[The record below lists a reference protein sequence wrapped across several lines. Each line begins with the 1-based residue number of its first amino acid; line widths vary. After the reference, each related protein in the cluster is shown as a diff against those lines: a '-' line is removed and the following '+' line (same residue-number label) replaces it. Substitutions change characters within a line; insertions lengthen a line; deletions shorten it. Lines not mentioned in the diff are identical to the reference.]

1 MPRLPVGLRLAA
13 MSGLVA
19 LGVMSA
25 VSAAD
30 ASARRATLSP
40 EHGNPLSQYVS
51 ILRDDDGEITYEQV
65 RSPAIADQFRPN
77 SADSINYGFTTSTYW
92 YRLKLRL
99 PPSDH
104 AEPQDWVLEIDYPPL
119 DYIDLYIARGTN
131 TQKVL
136 TGDQRAPDP
145 RQQSARNY
153 AIPLKL
159 MPGQAT
165 EIYVRVKT
173 EGSHQVP
180 IVLWSA
186 RAFHL
191 KTEKENIFFGIFF
204 GVMMVMALYNL
215 FIVIFIRDIAYFW
228 YVLTIV
234 TFTLMQLNLNGFA
247 YQLLHPV
254 FGLSPRWVNLGVPV
268 LVAACLA
275 AVLQFAR
282 IFLQTEQYVPRMNTL
297 IKFMTVVMLG
307 CFVLAFMAP
316 YSTAVPIVALLGA
329 ITAIVFILAGVASLQ
344 AGVRKARFYLLAWSV
359 FIAGILVK
367 IMELFGILPT
377 SFITAYSWQIG
388 VLFTVTLLSVALAD
402 RINIERKEKIDAQN
416 ELLTAREQAIGNLAR
431 YQRIVENVLE
441 GIFET
446 NFSGQVTSANVAV
459 ATMFGYASPEEM
471 IARVPNLRLAHIAEK
486 ADGDAMFDL
495 LKKHGQF
502 GGHEIRL
509 RRCNG
514 SVFWA
519 SVSMRVIRD
528 ESGRVSGFDGIINDI
543 SERRE
548 KEALA
553 RERAV
558 AQAATA
564 AKSEFLAK
572 MSHELRTPMNA
583 IIGFTD
589 LALRTDSESRR
600 LEHLTHIDTASHSLL
615 HIINDILDLSK
626 IEAGKLALE
635 SREFELQA
643 ILDKIAD
650 LFGPQSTAKNIE
662 LIVSERPNVPP
673 TLVGDPLRLEQILVN
688 LVANAIKFTN
698 SGEVELR
705 VVPVSVD
712 GKQVLLE
719 FSVRDTGI
727 GLTPDQQAK
736 LFTPFTQADQSTTR
750 KYGGTGL
757 GLAICKQLVEMMG
770 GRIAVSSEPG
780 QGSNFH
786 FTARF
791 EVGSTTSASQDPQFP
806 QGLRVLVVDDNTAAR
821 QVYGEILKSLKF
833 VPTVAED
840 AIKALK
846 ILEREQFSAVLM
858 DWKMPGMDGIEAT
871 RKIRAAA
878 ATRDLPIILMTAH
891 GREDLVEA
899 AVAAGA
905 NCYLEKPVKPSL
917 LLETLQDAL
926 DPGARVSAPGKRMEE
941 LAQHAQKL
949 QGARVL
955 LVEDNALNRRLA
967 KEILSESGVILD
979 MAENGQEA
987 VDAVQ
992 RNNYQLVLMDV
1003 QMPVMDGFE
1012 ATRAIR
1018 RLPNFKSLPIIAM
1031 TANAMAQDRD
1041 DSIAAGMNDFLPKPI
1056 DATQLLEM
1064 LARWLAASSTDASV
1078 RVSGGP
1084 DR

>member
-1 MPRLPVGLRLAA
+1 MATRQLVALRLAA
-13 MSGLVA
+13 VSALLLVNA
-19 LGVMSA
+19 LGSTVHAKGLSA
-25 VSAAD
+25 
-30 ASARRATLSP
+30 
-40 EHGNPLSQYVS
+40 EHGNPLTPHVE
-51 ILRDDDGEITYEQV
+51 ILLDEGGELGFHDV
-65 RSPAIADQFRPN
+65 RSAEYASEFKRNPTDAINF
-77 SADSINYGFTTSTYW
+77 GFTTAAYW
-92 YRLKLRL
+92 YRLMLRL
-99 PPSDH
+99 PEGGGNE
-104 AEPQDWVLEIDYPPL
+104 AQDWVLEIDYPPL
-119 DYIDLYIARGTN
+119 DYIDIYTVRG
-131 TQKVL
+131 QQVQRVL

-145 RQQSARNY
+145 RQQSARNF

-159 MPGQAT
+159 VPGQST
-165 EIYVRVKT
+165 EIYVRVRT

-180 IVLWSA
+180 LMLWSA

-204 GVMMVMALYNL
+204 GVMMVMAIYNL
-215 FIVIFIRDIAYFW
+215 FVVIFIRDTAYLW

-234 TFTLMQLNLNGFA
+234 TFSLMQLNLNGFA

-268 LVAACLA
+268 LVSACLA
-275 AVLQFAR
+275 TALQFAR
-282 IFLQTEQYVPRMNTL
+282 TFLQTSQYVPRMNLVMKTVTIL
-297 IKFMTVVMLG
+297 IIG
-307 CFVLAFMAP
+307 SFVLAFVAP
-316 YSTAVPIVALLGA
+316 YSVAVPIAALLGA
-329 ITAIVFILAGVASLQ
+329 VTAILFILAGVASLQ
-344 AGVRKARFYLLAWSV
+344 AGVRKARFYMVAWSI

-367 IMELFGILPT
+367 VMELFGMLPT

-416 ELLTAREQAIGNLAR
+416 ELLAAREQAIGNLAR

-446 NFSGQVTSANVAV
+446 DFSGQVTSANEAV
-459 ATMFGYASPEEM
+459 AAMFGYRSPEEM
-471 IARVPNLRLAHIAEK
+471 IAKVSNLREAHIAEK
-486 ADGDAMFDL
+486 ADGDAMFAL
-495 LKKHGQF
+495 LKDHGQF
-502 GGHEIRL
+502 GGHEIQL

-528 ESGRVSGFDGIINDI
+528 EVGRVNGFDGIINDI

-600 LEHLTHIDTASHSLL
+600 LDHLKHIDTASHSLL

-626 IEAGKLALE
+626 IEAGKLTLE
-635 SREFELQA
+635 SREFELQL
-643 ILDKIAD
+643 ILDKISD
-650 LFGPQSTAKNIE
+650 LFGPQSAAKNIE
-662 LIVSERPNVPP
+662 LIVSERPNVPAI
-673 TLVGDPLRLEQILVN
+673 LMGDPLRLEQILVN

-705 VVPVSVD
+705 VVPVSID
-712 GKQVLLE
+712 GEQAVLE

-727 GLTPDQQAK
+727 GLSAEQQAK

-770 GRIAVSSEPG
+770 GRIAVSSQQG
-780 QGSNFH
+780 QGSTFH

-791 EVGSTTSASQDPQFP
+791 EIVSTARSSQPMQFP
-806 QGLRVLVVDDNTAAR
+806 QGMRILVVDDNNAAR

-833 VPTVAED
+833 LPTVAED
-840 AIKALK
+840 AIQALK
-846 ILEREQFSAVLM
+846 ILEQQPFDAVLM
-858 DWKMPGMDGIEAT
+858 DWKMPEMDGIEAT

-878 ATRDLPIILMTAH
+878 ATKDLPVILMTAH

-926 DPGARVSAPGKRMEE
+926 APSARISEPGKRMEE
-941 LAQHAQKL
+941 LSRHSAKL

-967 KEILSESGVILD
+967 KEILGESGVVLD

-987 VDAVQ
+987 LEAVQ

-1018 RLPNFKSLPIIAM
+1018 RLPGFESLPIIAM

-1041 DSIAAGMNDFLPKPI
+1041 DSISAGMNDFLPKPI

-1064 LARWLAASSTDASV
+1064 LVRWIASPPPADVSAAA
-1078 RVSGGP
+1078 GGLN
-1084 DR
+1084 R